1 MGNIMQKFKAVF
13 WDIDGVIVI
22 SEPLHVEKINK
33 TALKYAIENTQEDWD
48 QWHGIGDHRIYQE
61 LSEKGLPISEEQ
73 FIDECLDY
81 YTANQSRLEVR
92 EGFKEAFNFCAAKNL
107 SQATVSSG
115 VAEQVLANLDT
126 ANVRT
131 KMAFNLS
138 ASDVIA
144 KGLATKPSPDPYLEA
159 LRMLN
164 TQTGAMITPQ
174 ECIVVEDSGSG
185 VKAGKSAG
193 MHSIHW
199 RPEQSDTVSE
209 NADSTAYDAPS
220 LKQALQRLIPC

>member
-1 MGNIMQKFKAVF
+1 MHNFKAVF

-33 TALKYAIENTQEDWD
+33 TALKYGIQNTQDDWD
-48 QWHGIGDHRIYQE
+48 KWYGIGDHRIYE
-61 LSEKGLPISEEQ
+61 ALSDKGLPISEEA

-81 YTANQSRLEVR
+81 YTENQSRLIVR
-92 EGFKEAFNFCAAKNL
+92 EGFKDAFNFCAARNL

-115 VAEQVLANLDT
+115 VAQQVRANLD
-126 ANVRT
+126 AAQIGC

-144 KGLATKPSPDPYLEA
+144 KGLATKPAPDPYLEA

-164 TQTGAMITPQ
+164 AQNGNTHITPQ
-174 ECIVVEDSGSG
+174 QCIVVEDSGSG
-185 VKAGKSAG
+185 VKAGKDAG
-193 MHSIHW
+193 MHAIHW
-199 RPEQSDTVSE
+199 RPEEDDKTSNDASSS
-209 NADSTAYDAPS
+209 AHDAPS
-220 LKQALQRLIPC
+220 LMQALRQLMPR